1 MSEVT
6 VTRCDVCQGIKK
18 DANKWL
24 KAVTLSTGL
33 YIGTSSYNELVDGK
47 YLDICGVYSKYLD
60 ICGEQCLQKLIAEEV
75 KRQRTE
81 TE

>member
-33 YIGTSSYNELVDGK
+33 YIGTSSYNELIAGCHSYYNGK
-47 YLDICGVYSKYLD
+47 YLDV
-60 ICGEQCLQKLIAEEV
+60 CGEQCLQKLIAEEV

>member
-33 YIGTSSYNELVDGK
+33 YIGTSSYNELVDGN
-47 YLDICGVYSKYLD
+47 YIPLD

>member
-33 YIGTSSYNELVDGK
+33 YIGIRYKNWSELIDNRK
-47 YLDICGVYSKYLD
+47 SKYLD

>member
-33 YIGTSSYNELVDGK
+33 YIGIRYKNWGELIDG
-47 YLDICGVYSKYLD
+47 KYLD